1 MELRNV
7 KTLLRPLCSLRSFPS
22 SPVPQFLSFTLCVAV
37 TGCGGKVPPPADVP
51 STGPITIALA
61 GDTLLTRPIS
71 ARDAGFSAVRDL
83 VRGAT
88 LAFANLNVNILADV
102 PPAGGTETPSWPF
115 ARPRD
120 AAALRELG
128 VDVVSLAN
136 DHATDYGAD
145 GLAATRRA
153 LSRAGLLDVGAGP
166 DLAAAR
172 RPLFIGRSAD
182 GRARIAVVALAA
194 SSTAASRATASRAD
208 ILGRAGLSPLRYA
221 PDITADSKTFQAL
234 AEAAS
239 AVGGGG
245 PQGSGDTISLS
256 GTTIKKGDRTM
267 IAFVVDERDEREILE
282 TIRSARREAEF
293 VVVSVHS
300 HEPAN
305 ASAEPA
311 GFFRRFARRAIDAG
325 AHAIVG
331 HGPHRLRAVEA
342 YGGGI
347 ILYSLGDFLY
357 QIADVKPGAA
367 SDFDGGSDLFALA
380 IGATS
385 APRPP
390 QPSSSGASLL
400 AELAF
405 GDEGLTGVRLEALI
419 VDPDGVPRVAPPEKR
434 AEALEDLVRLSAGS
448 GTVIQAA
455 GPAAAV
461 VLPPRQPRP

>member
-1 MELRNV
+1 V
-7 KTLLRPLCSLRSFPS
+7 VSLLALEAACTTSRRATEEIPPS
-22 SPVPQFLSFTLCVAV
+22 
-37 TGCGGKVPPPADVP
+37 
-51 STGPITIALA
+51 GPITIAVV
-61 GDTLLTRPIS
+61 GDTLLTRPIDL
-71 ARDAGFSAVRDL
+71 RDAGVAAVRDL
-83 VRGAT
+83 LRGAT
-88 LAFANLNVNILADV
+88 LAVANLNVNVLEDA
-102 PPAGGTETPSWPF
+102 PPARGPEAPSWPF

-136 DHATDYGAD
+136 DHATDHGAD
-145 GLAATRRA
+145 GLASTRRA

-172 RPLFIGRSAD
+172 RPLFVGRSAD
-182 GRARIAVVALAA
+182 GRARVAVVALAA

-208 ILGRAGLSPLRYA
+208 ILGRAGLNPLRYA
-221 PDITADSKTFQAL
+221 PDITADPKTFQAL
-234 AEAAS
+234 AETAS

-245 PQGSGDTISLS
+245 LQGGDALSLF
-256 GTTIKKGDRTM
+256 GTTIKKGDRTTVE
-267 IAFVVDERDEREILE
+267 FVVDERDEREILE

-311 GFFRRFARRAIDAG
+311 EFFRRFARRAIDAG

-331 HGPHRLRAVEA
+331 HGPHRIRAVEA

-347 ILYSLGDFLY
+347 ILYSVGDFVY
-357 QIADVKPGAA
+357 QTTDVKPGAP
-367 SDFDGGSDLFALA
+367 SDFDGGADLYALA
-380 IGATS
+380 LGATS

-390 QPSSSGASLL
+390 DPSSGGASLL

-405 GDEGLTGVRLEALI
+405 IDGGLTAVRLEALGI
-419 VDPDGVPRVAPPEKR
+419 DADGVPRVAAPEMR
-434 AEALEDLVRLSAGS
+434 AAIFEDLARLSAGS
-448 GTVIQAA
+448 GTAVQAA
-455 GPAAAV
+455 GAAAATV
-461 VLPPRQPRP
+461 VLRPHRTQP